1 MSIHAYRQSQFP
13 EQPAMEETL
22 GAADT
27 QGRKTNG
34 EVALASK
41 EALA

>member
-1 MSIHAYRQSQFP
+1 MTIHAYRQSQFP

-22 GAADT
+22 SAAGT
-27 QGRKTNG
+27 QGRETNG

-41 EALA
+41 ETLA